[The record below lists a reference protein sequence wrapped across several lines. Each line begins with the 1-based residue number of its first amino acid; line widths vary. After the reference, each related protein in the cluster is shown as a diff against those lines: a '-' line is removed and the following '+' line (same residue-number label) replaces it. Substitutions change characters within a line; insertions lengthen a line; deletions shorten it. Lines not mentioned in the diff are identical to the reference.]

1 MEVKSVALSISR
13 FLYAFLEAGLYIF
26 LIYFVLPKK
35 HRMPLKNL
43 GLYYI
48 WTVVITFLF
57 LHNGFIMTLIWS
69 GGLIIGL
76 IFVGKMPVYVASISI
91 VITYVINLIGSLI
104 AIIFAVYFYTEK
116 IDYRFIIEDQS
127 LDVLLIKFFIVGSC
141 LYIYKIFNALFSRKT
156 KIQKINPRP
165 VVFVNFAYLIFIIFL
180 SLELIDYIPRV
191 YSDVL
196 KIEDLKQLLFTG
208 VFMAYIASIF
218 VLYIINVYLFKSS
231 DYLSIKLSSETDA
244 LTGVLN
250 RKAGISFLKEGMQ
263 QVQNKKN
270 HLTLCFIDVD
280 NLKTVNDNHGHKLGD
295 ELICETA
302 RIVSS
307 ALREEDEIARLG
319 GDEFL
324 VIFNNCN
331 LEQGIRAWE
340 RILEKFETFNVTM
353 NKCYDISLSVGFC
366 EYNHHMTCSY
376 EDLIEKADQEMYK
389 NKARNKRMKGS
400 RNGKW

>member
-1 MEVKSVALSISR
+1 M
-13 FLYAFLEAGLYIF
+13 
-26 LIYFVLPKK
+26 
-35 HRMPLKNL
+35 L

-48 WTVVITFLF
+48 WTIVITFLF
-57 LHNGFIMTLIWS
+57 LHNGFFMTLIWS
-69 GGLIIGL
+69 GGLIVGL
-76 IFVGKMPVYVASISI
+76 IFIGKMPVYVASISI
-91 VITYVINLIGSLI
+91 VISYVINLIGSLI
-104 AIIFAVYFYTEK
+104 GIIFAIYFYTEK
-116 IDYRFIIEDQS
+116 IDYRFIVES
-127 LDVLLIKFFIVGSC
+127 HPYDVLIIKFIVVGAC

-165 VVFVNFAYLIFIIFL
+165 VVFVNFSYLVFVIFL
-180 SLELIDYIPRV
+180 SLELIDYVPSV
-191 YSDVL
+191 YEDIL
-196 KIEDLKQLLFTG
+196 RIKDLKQLLFTG
-208 VFMAYIASIF
+208 IFMAYIASIF
-218 VLYIINVYLFKSS
+218 VLYIMNVYLFKSS

-263 QVQNKKN
+263 QVQNKKS

-280 NLKTVNDNHGHKLGD
+280 NLKTVNDNFGHKVGD

-302 RIVSS
+302 RIISS

-324 VIFNNCN
+324 VVFNNCN
-331 LEQGIRAWE
+331 LQQGIRAWE

-353 NKCYDISLSVGFC
+353 NKSYDISISVGFS
-366 EYNHHMTCSY
+366 EYNHSMTCSY

-389 NKARNKRMKGS
+389 NKERSKRMKGS
-400 RNGKW
+400 RHGKW